1 MTDRIEVS
9 CPDCAS
15 VLRAPGTAIGKKI
28 RCPMCQT
35 VIAVQALEAPKP
47 RMSPPSGSQS
57 STAPRSDKP
66 AKAGGNAPSTTS
78 NRSNQKSPSKPKRRI
93 AEEPENDPND
103 PWGTGLDDWNSY
115 EDPPVE
121 EHVPLPPKT
130 RKKSPE
136 RSRPALRGSGNEPPP
151 MVKSPTQRNMGAV
164 FTGILMMAGAAV
176 WFFGG
181 LAAGYIFFYPPVLFL
196 VGIGTVVKGLMGS
209 E

>member
-9 CPDCAS
+9 CPECAS
-15 VLRAPGTAIGKKI
+15 VLRAPGNAIGKKI

-35 VIAVQALEAPKP
+35 IIAVQALEAPKT
-47 RMSPPSGSQS
+47 RMSSSSGAKS
-57 STAPRSDKP
+57 SAAPRIDKP
-66 AKAGGNAPSTTS
+66 AKAAGNSASSTS
-78 NRSNQKSPSKPKRRI
+78 PRSAQKAAAKPKRRVV
-93 AEEPENDPND
+93 EEPEEDPND
-103 PWGTGLDDWNSY
+103 PWGSGLDDWNSY
-115 EDPPVE
+115 DDPPVE
-121 EHVPLPPKT
+121 EQVRLPPKT
-130 RKKSPE
+130 KKKTPE

-151 MVKSPTQRNMGAV
+151 MVKTPTQRNMGAV

>member
-9 CPDCAS
+9 CPECAS
-15 VLRAPGTAIGKKI
+15 VLRAPGTAVGKKI

-35 VIAVQALEAPKP
+35 IIAVQALEAPKP
-47 RMSPPSGSQS
+47 RPSS
-57 STAPRSDKP
+57 SSGPRSAVAPRSDKP
-66 AKAGGNAPSTTS
+66 AKSTGNAASSASQRST
-78 NRSNQKSPSKPKRRI
+78 QKAPSKPKRRVV
-93 AEEPENDPND
+93 EESEEDQND
-103 PWGTGLDDWNSY
+103 PWGSGLDDWNSY
-115 EDPPVE
+115 DDPPVE
-121 EHVPLPPKT
+121 EHVPLPPRTKKKT
-130 RKKSPE
+130 PE
-136 RSRPALRGSGNEPPP
+136 RSRPSLRGSGNEPPP
-151 MVKSPTQRNMGAV
+151 MVKTPTERNMGAV